1 MSSPVTPQRIPRSS
15 VSTPYTPLSLHS
27 FTSNSSTLTT
37 PSSIQRARLRSK
49 RLNFT
54 SPSTIV
60 SENGI
65 ANNKK
70 THKSCLSDIADSWRS
85 RANEHGIKVSASQST
100 VGEDSHYGDD
110 EASDR
115 AFSDVNDT
123 SFVTTEEALLPPAFL
138 STHRRPRSQ
147 SQVSPPSTRSF
158 AGGPLQPTSPNV
170 LRTPARSARL
180 SNLPP
185 SSASKATFAHSGAFI
200 SREAENTGSHAKS
213 STRTTSSQNIE
224 NAIMCTPPPNKARAQ
239 NLRMKGSFTD
249 PAALRRRPV
258 VDSTPIRNKHDLSTQ
273 SLFDIDEND
282 FEDDDAN
289 YEPSFN
295 QYEYEQSFDYGH
307 GFTDPLV
314 DSGIDHLAIYETN
327 KQNSEIEP
335 FTYSPLADRLNIAT
349 NFAQM
354 LGMNVTP
361 SYGLSTF
368 ASIPSFPQ
376 YPSPLPIQNM
386 PLPITQQHSVPSL
399 YQLPA
404 FSPHF
409 LQPGQAIEHSV
420 VPNDFGRS
428 LLNSEDH
435 FHTQQ
440 RGRNVPVPPSIESPR
455 SNHTGSGGE
464 LSAGSPTQ
472 CSVCHRSAG
481 ASVMDRPRSISSLS
495 SASLSLA
502 ILSPCTH
509 PLCSAC
515 LTSALNIVGEKD
527 MECAVCKKAVSSFKL
542 VNIATESSTG
552 PPFASPS
559 PSPLGSLDA
568 NRLPPPSS
576 TPKKVRKNEY
586 TRGHSFLDPLFS
598 SPGSV
603 ESAVNGL
610 GFTFGNTEHPLDSV
624 AFEDFRAS
632 TPKDDHSR
640 IRSKIGGR
648 LECRNEDEPVV
659 LRIDNVPWDITPPAI
674 CAWLEQPVIRV
685 HVLLDRKGKTLSHA
699 FVEVENEEVAR
710 AVLRGE
716 GKSRSETTGSGA
728 ALMRSSVLGKGRRAR
743 GVTVTRSSQEELMRS
758 LFPSWRGSFDGS
770 RPSLCGLDDHHV
782 IHTLE
787 SGLMTETEINALLA
801 LVQTP
806 DSHFLKV
813 PSLPFHSLISILSKF
828 PADVDSR
835 VFWSGV
841 LRDLLFDL
849 TIAGLRVL
857 LSRSGGQRKES
868 DAYHTLYTQVY
879 EAALGCHAFTAQQIS
894 NFEQVWSGDQPSIC
908 ATGSQKHTPIPVP
921 IPTLPGLPLECVPTT
936 KDQSRPTSPPD
947 EPQGL
952 STIPQAPETI
962 EASPALETSREEKAS
977 CQKLEDLARE
987 FGVNPQLV
995 EALAQRLNNQL

>member
-27 FTSNSSTLTT
+27 FTSTSSTLTT
-37 PSSIQRARLRSK
+37 PSSIQSARARSK
-49 RLNFT
+49 HLNFT
-54 SPSTIV
+54 SSNASIV
-60 SENGI
+60 SENGVG
-65 ANNKK
+65 NKKK

-123 SFVTTEEALLPPAFL
+123 SFVTTEEVLLPPAFL

-147 SQVSPPSTRSF
+147 SQVLPPTSRSF

-170 LRTPARSARL
+170 LRTPARSTRP
-180 SNLPP
+180 SNLIP
-185 SSASKATFAHSGAFI
+185 SPASKATFAHPGAFI
-200 SREAENTGSHAKS
+200 GREAENTGNHNHAKS
-213 STRTTSSQNIE
+213 NTRTTSSQNIE
-224 NAIMCTPPPNKARAQ
+224 NVIMCTPPPNKARAQ
-239 NLRMKGSFTD
+239 NLRMKGSLTD
-249 PAALRRRPV
+249 PAALRRRPG
-258 VDSTPIRNKHDLSTQ
+258 VDSTPIRSKHDLSTK

-282 FEDDDAN
+282 FEDDDAS

-295 QYEYEQSFDYGH
+295 QYEYEQSFDYDY
-307 GFTDPLV
+307 GFTDSMA
-314 DSGIDHLAIYETN
+314 DAEINHLAIYETN
-327 KQNSEIEP
+327 KLRSEIEP
-335 FTYSPLADRLNIAT
+335 FTYSPLTDRLNVAT

-368 ASIPSFPQ
+368 ASVPSFTQ
-376 YPSPLPIQNM
+376 YPSPLPMQNM
-386 PLPITQQHSVPSL
+386 PLPIAQQHSVPSL
-399 YQLPA
+399 YQLPT

-428 LLNSEDH
+428 LMNSEDH

-440 RGRNVPVPPSIESPR
+440 RRRNIPILPSIESP
-455 SNHTGSGGE
+455 SSHSTESSGE
-464 LSAGSPTQ
+464 SSAGSPTK
-472 CSVCHRSAG
+472 CSVCHRSGG
-481 ASVMDRPRSISSLS
+481 ASNTDRSRLSGSTPSLS
-495 SASLSLA
+495 AAPLSLA

-542 VNIATESSTG
+542 VNIATEFNSS
-552 PPFASPS
+552 PPIASPS
-559 PSPLGSLDA
+559 ASPLCSVDV

-576 TPKKVRKNEY
+576 TPKKVQKTEY

-610 GFTFGNTEHPLDSV
+610 GFTFGNADHAPDS
-624 AFEDFRAS
+624 APFEDFRAS
-632 TPKDDHSR
+632 TPKEDHSR
-640 IRSKIGGR
+640 IKAQNGGR
-648 LECRNEDEPVV
+648 SDGKNKHEPVV

-674 CAWLEQPVIRV
+674 CVWLEQPVLRV

-699 FVEVENEEVAR
+699 FVEVENEDVAR

-716 GKSRSETTGSGA
+716 GKSRSGITRSGA
-728 ALMRSSVLGKGRRAR
+728 SMMRSSVLGKGRRAR

-758 LFPSWRGSFDGS
+758 LFPSWRGSFDGC
-770 RPSLCGLDDHHV
+770 RPSLYGLDDDRV
-782 IHTLE
+782 IRTLE
-787 SGLMTETEINALLA
+787 SGLMTETEITALLS

-828 PADVDSR
+828 PTDVDSR
-835 VFWSGV
+835 VFWSSV
-841 LRDLLFDL
+841 LRDLLYDL
-849 TIAGLRVL
+849 TIAALRVL
-857 LSRSGGQRKES
+857 LSRSNGQRKET
-868 DAYHTLYTQVY
+868 DACSTLYKQVY
-879 EAALGCHAFTAQQIS
+879 EAALGCHAFTAQQTA
-894 NFEQVWSGDQPSIC
+894 NFEQVWSGAQDQPSSCDTENIL
-908 ATGSQKHTPIPVP
+908 
-921 IPTLPGLPLECVPTT
+921 IPTMPGLPECIPAV

-947 EPQGL
+947 ELQHL
-952 STIPQAPETI
+952 TTVTQAPKAVD
-962 EASPALETSREEKAS
+962 ASPVVEISPEDKPTTRNL
-977 CQKLEDLARE
+977 QDLARE
-987 FGVNPQLV
+987 FGVNPRLV
-995 EALAQRLNNQL
+995 EALAQRLNNQ

>member
-37 PSSIQRARLRSK
+37 PSSIQSARARSK

-54 SPSTIV
+54 SPNASIV
-60 SENGI
+60 SENGVS
-65 ANNKK
+65 NNKK

-85 RANEHGIKVSASQST
+85 RANEHGIKVSASQTT

-147 SQVSPPSTRSF
+147 SHVLPSISRSF
-158 AGGPLQPTSPNV
+158 VGGPLQPTSPNV
-170 LRTPARSARL
+170 LRTPARSTRL
-180 SNLPP
+180 SNLIS

-200 SREAENTGSHAKS
+200 GREAENTGNHKNN
-213 STRTTSSQNIE
+213 TRTTSSQNIE
-224 NAIMCTPPPNKARAQ
+224 NAIMCTPPPNKARAH
-239 NLRMKGSFTD
+239 NLRMKGSLTD
-249 PAALRRRPV
+249 PAALRRRPG
-258 VDSTPIRNKHDLSTQ
+258 VDSTPIRRKQDLSTQ

-289 YEPSFN
+289 YESSFN
-295 QYEYEQSFDYGH
+295 QYEYEQSFDYDH
-307 GFTDPLV
+307 GFTDPMA
-314 DSGIDHLAIYETN
+314 DAEGNHLAIYETN
-327 KQNSEIEP
+327 KQHSEIEP
-335 FTYSPLADRLNIAT
+335 FTYSPLADRLNVAT

-361 SYGLSTF
+361 GYGLSTF
-368 ASIPSFPQ
+368 ASIPSFTQ
-376 YPSPLPIQNM
+376 YPSPLPMQNM
-386 PLPITQQHSVPSL
+386 PLPMAQQPL
-399 YQLPA
+399 YQVPT

-428 LLNSEDH
+428 LMDSEDH

-440 RGRNVPVPPSIESPR
+440 RRRNIPILPSIESP
-455 SNHTGSGGE
+455 SSHPIESSGE
-464 LSAGSPTQ
+464 PSAGSPTK
-472 CSVCHRSAG
+472 CSVCHRSGG
-481 ASVMDRPRSISSLS
+481 ASNTDRSRLSGSIPSLS
-495 SASLSLA
+495 AAPLSLA
-502 ILSPCTH
+502 ILSPCSH

-542 VNIATESSTG
+542 VNIATELNTS
-552 PPFASPS
+552 PPIASPS
-559 PSPLGSLDA
+559 PSPLCSVDV

-576 TPKKVRKNEY
+576 TPKKVRKTEY

-610 GFTFGNTEHPLDSV
+610 GFTFGNTDHALDS
-624 AFEDFRAS
+624 ALFEDFRAS
-632 TPKDDHSR
+632 TPKEDHSR
-640 IRSKIGGR
+640 IRAKNGGR
-648 LECRNEDEPVV
+648 SDGKNEHEPVV

-674 CAWLEQPVIRV
+674 CMWLEQPVLRV

-699 FVEVENEEVAR
+699 FVEVENEDVAR

-716 GKSRSETTGSGA
+716 GKSRSGITRSGA
-728 ALMRSSVLGKGRRAR
+728 SMMRSSVLGKGRRAR

-758 LFPSWRGSFDGS
+758 LFPSWRGSFDGC
-770 RPSLCGLDDHHV
+770 RPSLYGLDDDRV
-782 IHTLE
+782 IRTLE
-787 SGLMTETEINALLA
+787 SGLMTETEITALLS

-828 PADVDSR
+828 PTDVDSR

-841 LRDLLFDL
+841 LRDLLYDL
-849 TIAGLRVL
+849 TIAALRVL
-857 LSRSGGQRKES
+857 LSRSNGQRREA
-868 DAYHTLYTQVY
+868 DACSTLSKQVY
-879 EAALGCHAFTAQQIS
+879 EAALGCHAFTAQQTA
-894 NFEQVWSGDQPSIC
+894 NFEQVWSGAQDQPSSC
-908 ATGSQKHTPIPVP
+908 DTDN
-921 IPTLPGLPLECVPTT
+921 IPTMPGLPECIPTV
-936 KDQSRPTSPPD
+936 KSPPD
-947 EPQGL
+947 ELQQL
-952 STIPQAPETI
+952 TTVTQAPQAVDASPVV
-962 EASPALETSREEKAS
+962 EASPEDKPTTQNL
-977 CQKLEDLARE
+977 QDLARE
-987 FGVNPQLV
+987 FGVNPRLI